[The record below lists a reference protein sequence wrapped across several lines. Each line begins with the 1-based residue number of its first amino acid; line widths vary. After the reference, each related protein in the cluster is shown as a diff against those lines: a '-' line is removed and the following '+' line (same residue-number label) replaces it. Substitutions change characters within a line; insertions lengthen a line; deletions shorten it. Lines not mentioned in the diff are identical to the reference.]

1 MILIQNTNV
10 SQAVKS
16 ASLSLQTLGGTCI
29 RSSPYFSLYHVVEFS
44 ETLVAATDFDS
55 PEFRTDLLIH
65 TGCYL
70 VLAAENIIDRCF
82 AWILFLFH
90 I

>member
-1 MILIQNTNV
+1 MILVQYTNV

-29 RSSPYFSLYHVVEFS
+29 RPSPYFSLYHVVKFS

-55 PEFRTDLLIH
+55 PEF
-65 TGCYL
+65 
-70 VLAAENIIDRCF
+70 
-82 AWILFLFH
+82 
-90 I
+90 